1 MLISSTE
8 EESTYDESRVVF
20 VNGVL
25 QYCILLIV
33 FRILPREIATLYG
46 RTIILL
52 MDGEGVGQFPP
63 KKVRHRKNC

>member
-25 QYCILLIV
+25 QYCILLIL
-33 FRILPREIATLYG
+33 FRILPKEKATLYG
-46 RTIILL
+46 RSIIFF
-52 MDGEGVGQFPP
+52 DGWGGG
-63 KKVRHRKNC
+63 